1 MLLLFDFKCT
11 KCGNAFEKFVDSDK
25 ISTICPECEGHAD
38 KQMAAPSI
46 KVTGLGTCDSK
57 MRV

>member
-11 KCGNAFEKFVDSDK
+11 KCGNVFEKIVTHSQV
-25 ISTICPECEGHAD
+25 SAICPECEGHAD
-38 KQMAAPSI
+38 KQVPTPSI

>member
-1 MLLLFDFKCT
+1 MLRLFDFRCT
-11 KCGNAFEKFVDSDK
+11 KCGNEFEKLVDSDK
-25 ISTICPECEGHAD
+25 LSAICPICEGHAD
-38 KQMAAPSI
+38 KQVSTPSI